1 MKHKI
6 QFKAQ
11 GHPNI
16 RSTHKTTLMT
26 TTEPH
31 LTPRGDCIIAVGAE
45 TGLAQLADEIKEA
58 ARDPD
63 TEITFTIS
71 IDPYIFTA
79 HGRGHPNLT
88 YTDPL
93 DMVARK
99 SSYTCGRTLM
109 ITSDKAA
116 SDIPAEIIKALQNPE
131 TVITMHL
138 TYEKPEK

>member
-1 MKHKI
+1 MKHTI
-6 QFKAQ
+6 QFKAH

-45 TGLAQLADEIKEA
+45 TGLAQLPDEIKEA
-58 ARDPD
+58 AHDPE

-71 IDPYIFTA
+71 INHHVFTA
-79 HGRGHPNLT
+79 RGKGHPNLT
-88 YTDPL
+88 YTDPI

-109 ITSDKAA
+109 IASDKAA
-116 SDIPAEIIKALQNPE
+116 SDIPVEIIKALQNPE
-131 TVITMHL
+131 AVITVQL

>member
-1 MKHKI
+1 MKHTI
-6 QFKAQ
+6 QLKAH

-26 TTEPH
+26 STEPY

-45 TGLAQLADEIKEA
+45 TGLDQLPDEIKKA
-58 ARDPD
+58 ARNFK

-71 IDPYIFTA
+71 VENHVFTVV
-79 HGRGHPNLT
+79 GSGHPNLT
-88 YTDPL
+88 YTDPI

-109 ITSDKAA
+109 INSDKAA
-116 SDIPAEIIKALQNPE
+116 NDIPAEIIKALQNQE
-131 TVITMHL
+131 TKITL
-138 TYEKPEK
+138 QITYEKPEK

>member
-1 MKHKI
+1 MKHTI
-6 QFKAQ
+6 QIKAH

-26 TTEPH
+26 TTETH

-45 TGLAQLADEIKEA
+45 TGLAQLPDEIKEA
-58 ARDPD
+58 AQNSG

-71 IDPYIFTA
+71 VENHVFNA
-79 HGRGHPNLT
+79 VGRGHPDLT
-88 YTDPL
+88 YTDPI

-109 ITSDKAA
+109 INSDKAA
-116 SDIPAEIIKALQNPE
+116 NDIPAEIIKALQNQE
-131 TVITMHL
+131 TKITL
-138 TYEKPEK
+138 QITYEQPEK